1 MALNGL
7 FCADVPLRNC
17 SLTHSSLWKMLTYYG
32 IPDGFIN
39 IFKALY
45 DNSSCCVKIA
55 SGYTEFFEIVS
66 GVWQGCIFSPFRFI
80 IVVDFVMRRTMDKLE
95 YGIVLSEAEP
105 LNGFGL
111 CSQSSQRADSL
122 TIRVKYWWHDLC
134 QIESDY
140 KRWSSVILGCWEVQ
154 NFIWIEFLMDSAN
167 DCCAVLLFHCV
178 IGCWTM
184 MHACIRLKM

>member
-66 GVWQGCIFSPFRFI
+66 GV
-80 IVVDFVMRRTMDKLE
+80 
-95 YGIVLSEAEP
+95 
-105 LNGFGL
+105 
-111 CSQSSQRADSL
+111 
-122 TIRVKYWWHDLC
+122 
-134 QIESDY
+134 
-140 KRWSSVILGCWEVQ
+140 
-154 NFIWIEFLMDSAN
+154 
-167 DCCAVLLFHCV
+167 
-178 IGCWTM
+178 
-184 MHACIRLKM
+184 